1 MHGSLPTSIYELMVV
16 TVSSSSSSSSSTSRT
31 RTRSRD
37 GLGYANQSGRASG
50 LPPQTFKNTNERLLE
65 PADITVRSQGAAWE

>member
-1 MHGSLPTSIYELMVV
+1 MHGSLPTSIYELVVV
-16 TVSSSSSSSSSTSRT
+16 TVSTSSSSTSSSTTWT

-50 LPPQTFKNTNERLLE
+50 LPPQT
-65 PADITVRSQGAAWE
+65 